1 MYLIFT
7 VTEMGN
13 LIHDTA
19 FGHLLFIYLWLYITI
34 YCIQNDTNCA
44 YFNSSWPADAI
55 IWILVNIHSDN
66 GYEPFR

>member
-1 MYLIFT
+1 MYLIFA

-19 FGHLLFIYLWLYITI
+19 FCHLLLIYLWLYITI

-44 YFNSSWPADAI
+44 YLNSSWPADAT